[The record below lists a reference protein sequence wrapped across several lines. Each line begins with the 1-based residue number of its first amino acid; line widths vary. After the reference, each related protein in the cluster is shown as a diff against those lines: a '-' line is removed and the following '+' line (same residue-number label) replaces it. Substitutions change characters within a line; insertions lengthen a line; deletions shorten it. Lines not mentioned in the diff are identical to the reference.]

1 MSTKFIP
8 VSVTYKETD
17 TDEEIGHERPIADER
32 IGRFAERLQSIIG
45 EESVR
50 SFAQRASVN
59 EGSLRNMLRGGL
71 PRLDTLVA
79 IADEAGVNVGWLATG
94 EGRMYRG
101 GHEGDAK
108 DRQLIEQFIRYQDEA
123 RTRSKLPHGVIEHEF
138 AKDHGITVDQLH
150 AALRAEKE
158 PAPSRALDEFATAP
172 FYDVEASCGHG
183 AWNSQENIISM
194 LAFRRDWLKQEG
206 LDPAHLA
213 AIRARGDSMEPT
225 IQSGDT
231 LLVDLRMTTPRADG
245 IYIIE
250 QDGGLSA
257 KRIQRAPDGTLYI
270 KSDNPAY
277 QTFVLGPDARVNI
290 VGRLAWFGRRTL

>member
-17 TDEEIGHERPIADER
+17 TDEEVGHERPIADER

-59 EGSLRNMLRGGL
+59 EGSLRNMLHGGL

-94 EGRMYRG
+94 EGRMYLGWPDSDER
-101 GHEGDAK
+101 ERK
-108 DRQLIEQFIRYQDEA
+108 LIEQFKRYQDEA
-123 RTRSKLPHGVIEHEF
+123 RSRSKLPSGIIEHEF

-150 AALRAEKE
+150 EAMEGASKPLETRDTGEY
-158 PAPSRALDEFATAP
+158 ATAP

-183 AWNSQENIISM
+183 SWNSEENIINR

-231 LLVDLRMTTPRADG
+231 LLVDLRVTTPRADG

-270 KSDNPAY
+270 RSDNQAY
-277 QTFVLGPDARVNI
+277 REFVMRPDQPLNI
-290 VGRLAWFGRRTL
+290 IGRLAWFGRRVL